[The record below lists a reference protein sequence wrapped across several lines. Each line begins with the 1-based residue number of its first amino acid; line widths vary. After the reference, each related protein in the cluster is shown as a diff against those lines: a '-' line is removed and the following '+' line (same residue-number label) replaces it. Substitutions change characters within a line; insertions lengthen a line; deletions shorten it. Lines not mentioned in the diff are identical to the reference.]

1 MKNDNSPLAFSNL
14 VQAFRDRFSKLTDP
28 RKRVTEDSYP
38 LVDVA
43 MAGLAMFHFQDPSF
57 LQFQESLEK
66 TQRRSNLQTLFG
78 VTRVPKTSQM
88 KTLLDGV
95 NPDEIRGGFSDVI
108 SALDRAKLLGRYRF
122 LHGRYLTSIDG
133 SEYFSSSKCYC
144 AGCLQRKK
152 SDGSIQYHHQILQ
165 ASIVNP
171 QIKTVLPIEAEE
183 VRRQD
188 GTSKQDCELN
198 AAKRLI
204 PKLVAEHPHMDLVIL
219 GDGLYSH
226 VSFVQLLR
234 EHRLSFILVAKPS
247 DHKAMWEDLRG
258 LREAGGIGR
267 LEKIDKRGRRHVYE
281 FCNDV
286 ILRSDA
292 KERVNWFSYQL
303 INENGVIGYENSWV
317 TDQVVTARNVE
328 ELVAAGRCRW
338 KIENEGFNTLKNHG
352 YNLDHNFGHGEK
364 HLSYVLFL
372 LNLLAFA
379 MHQVM
384 TLRDKAFQKV
394 AAQFTSRKEL
404 WNHLRAVVRL
414 FVVESWQ
421 ALMAMFLGD
430 RLRQKLQGT

>member
-1 MKNDNSPLAFSNL
+1 MLA
-14 VQAFRDRFSKLTDP
+14 
-28 RKRVTEDSYP
+28 TE
-38 LVDVA
+38 
-43 MAGLAMFHFQDPSF
+43 
-57 LQFQESLEK
+57 
-66 TQRRSNLQTLFG
+66 
-78 VTRVPKTSQM
+78 
-88 KTLLDGV
+88 
-95 NPDEIRGGFSDVI
+95 
-108 SALDRAKLLGRYRF
+108 
-122 LHGRYLTSIDG
+122 
-133 SEYFSSSKCYC
+133 
-144 AGCLQRKK
+144 K

-292 KERVNWFSYQL
+292 KERVNWFSYQ
-303 INENGVIGYENSWV
+303 
-317 TDQVVTARNVE
+317 
-328 ELVAAGRCRW
+328 
-338 KIENEGFNTLKNHG
+338 
-352 YNLDHNFGHGEK
+352 
-364 HLSYVLFL
+364 
-372 LNLLAFA
+372 
-379 MHQVM
+379 
-384 TLRDKAFQKV
+384 
-394 AAQFTSRKEL
+394 
-404 WNHLRAVVRL
+404 
-414 FVVESWQ
+414 
-421 ALMAMFLGD
+421 
-430 RLRQKLQGT
+430 